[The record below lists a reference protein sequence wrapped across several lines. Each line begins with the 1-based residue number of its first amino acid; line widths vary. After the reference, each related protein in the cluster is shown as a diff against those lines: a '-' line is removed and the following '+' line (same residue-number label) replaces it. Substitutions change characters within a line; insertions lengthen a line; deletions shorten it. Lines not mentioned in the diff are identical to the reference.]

1 MIENLTFID
10 WISVALLSAFGITGF
25 FNGFIKEVFS
35 AAAWIVSLTISWFYG
50 PLLFP
55 VIETYIE
62 TKEIVKASSF
72 IILFLFSFLI
82 LKFLGSLLSKLISV
96 IGLKGLDRILGFFFG
111 TLKVSA
117 VLTSLYIYNLNFLD
131 TKQWW
136 LDSLTR
142 EYTIQFITLV
152 DPILRDWEFETQNFL
167 KKDNF
172 NSNLDIK

>member
-50 PLLFP
+50 PF
-55 VIETYIE
+55 
-62 TKEIVKASSF
+62 
-72 IILFLFSFLI
+72 
-82 LKFLGSLLSKLISV
+82 LSKLISV

-152 DPILRDWEFETQNFL
+152 EPILKDWEFETPNFL
-167 KKDNF
+167 NKDNL
-172 NSNLDIK
+172 NLNL

>member
-10 WISVALLSAFGITGF
+10 WISIALLSAFGITGF

-35 AAAWIVSLTISWFYG
+35 AAAWIVSLTIAWFYG

-152 DPILRDWEFETQNFL
+152 EPILKDWEFETPNFL
-167 KKDNF
+167 NKDNL
-172 NSNLDIK
+172 NLNL